1 MRKILCA
8 ALVLAI
14 SCALLIP
21 SLGIS
26 EDKPY
31 TITYTTISGWGLRLA
46 RPLESTMSMKSSDNY
61 LKIFTQESGYIPY
74 VMVEIYGY
82 DTENEFIED
91 LTEYLQNEHDDL
103 TIVSPAEKITIG
115 GKECYEI
122 VYTFGLQGYTVT
134 DRRVVIAHNGH
145 TYDFCAKEVKELNQL
160 IGSLLDEMVELSEFV
175 D

>member
-1 MRKILCA
+1 MKKKMCVL
-8 ALVLAI
+8 LVLAI
-14 SCALLIP
+14 SCALLLP

-31 TITYTTISGWGLRLA
+31 TITYTTISGWGIRLA
-46 RPLESTMSMKSSDNY
+46 RPLESTLSMKSSDNF

-82 DTENEFIED
+82 DTEMEFIND
-91 LTEYLQNEHDDL
+91 LTDYLKSDHADL
-103 TIVSPAEKITIG
+103 QIVSPAAKIIIG
-115 GKECYEI
+115 DKECYEI
-122 VYTFGLQGYTVT
+122 IYTFGLQGYTVT
-134 DRRVVIAHNGH
+134 DRRIVIANNGH
-145 TYDFCAKEVKELNQL
+145 TYDFCSKEVAELDQL